1 MAHRETPERVVSSR
15 LSNQI
20 KSDMQ
25 SSSQLFPVALISAER
40 RGDLVED
47 VYRLKPA
54 NSPDAS
60 VELAVTRLGRV
71 DQPDVRGT
79 PVILLHGSFPTGGSG
94 IRPRASVWARI
105 WRGPAMTCG
114 FLKCAAMACRLAT

>member
-1 MAHRETPERVVSSR
+1 MWFRCLNEAVSSEAAFFMAHRETPERVVSYR

-47 VYRLKPA
+47 VYRLKP
-54 NSPDAS
+54 
-60 VELAVTRLGRV
+60 
-71 DQPDVRGT
+71 T
-79 PVILLHGSFPTGGSG
+79 PVSN
-94 IRPRASVWARI
+94 
-105 WRGPAMTCG
+105 WR
-114 FLKCAAMACRLAT
+114 